1 MTMLMD
7 QLFTCPNCEVIF
19 QSKVAATYNTFGKKY
34 SDFYIGSNTEP
45 QPILHLNN
53 ICPKCGFAAYTI
65 DFKVFSIDLDIV
77 KNAIKE
83 TENFSGRKATEFNAG
98 DGYIVISKY
107 LENEISKESLVFV
120 LLQANYAYREL
131 ADEKLQASRELTLN
145 VVEEVLKQQL
155 FKENPEE
162 LFLYLAGELYR
173 LIGNNE
179 KSLDYFKKAL
189 EKADKQSRISK
200 IIQLQLT
207 KPSEIL
213 PDELFKNSI
222 F

>member
-19 QSKVAATYNTFGKKY
+19 QSKVAGSYDTFGRKY
-34 SDFYIGSNTEP
+34 SDFYVGSSSDP

-77 KNAIKE
+77 KNAIIE
-83 TENFSGRKATEFNAG
+83 TEKFSGRKATEFNAG
-98 DGYIVISKY
+98 DGFILISKY

-131 ADEKLQASRELTLN
+131 VDQKLDESRKLTLET
-145 VVEEVLKQQL
+145 VESVLEKEL
-155 FKENPEE
+155 YKENPVE
-162 LFLYLAGELYR
+162 LFLYLAGELNR
-173 LIGNNE
+173 LLGNNE
-179 KSLDYFKKAL
+179 MSLKYFKEAL
-189 EKADKQSRISK
+189 EKAEKTSRISK
-200 IIQLQLT
+200 ITQQQLT
-207 KPSEIL
+207 KPSEII
-213 PDELFKNSI
+213 PEGFFD
-222 F
+222 

>member
-19 QSKVAATYNTFGKKY
+19 QSKVAGSYDTFGRKY
-34 SDFYIGSNTEP
+34 SDFYVGSSSDP

-77 KNAIKE
+77 KNAIIE
-83 TENFSGRKATEFNAG
+83 TEKFSGRKATEFNAG
-98 DGYIVISKY
+98 DGFILISKY

-131 ADEKLQASRELTLN
+131 DDQKLDESRKLTLET
-145 VVEEVLKQQL
+145 VESVLEKEL
-155 FKENPEE
+155 YKENPVE
-162 LFLYLAGELYR
+162 LFLYLAGELNR
-173 LIGNNE
+173 LLDNNE
-179 KSLDYFKKAL
+179 MSLKYFKEAL
-189 EKADKQSRISK
+189 EKAEKTSRISK
-200 IIQLQLT
+200 ITQQQLT
-207 KPSEIL
+207 KPSEII
-213 PDELFKNSI
+213 PEGFFD
-222 F
+222 

>member
-34 SDFYIGSNTEP
+34 SDFYVGSSTEP

-77 KNAIKE
+77 KKAIKE
-83 TENFSGRKATEFNAG
+83 TEIFSGRKATEFNAG

-131 ADEKLQASRELTLN
+131 ADKKLKDSRELTLKTVEN
-145 VVEEVLKQQL
+145 VLEKHLYT
-155 FKENPEE
+155 ENPVE
-162 LFLYLAGELYR
+162 LFLYLAGELHR
-173 LIGNNE
+173 LLGNTE
-179 KSLDYFKKAL
+179 KSLIYFKKAL

-200 IIQLQLT
+200 ITQQQLT

-213 PDELFKNSI
+213 PDNFFK
-222 F
+222 